1 MVDRSKLEVDMY
13 KVVFE
18 YEGGKMFKYYKKE
31 QKVIDCIKEFPVGY
45 KLMYVIDMTT
55 GEEVEFNL
63 D

>member
-1 MVDRSKLEVDMY
+1 MY

-31 QKVIDCIKEFPVGY
+31 QKVIDCIKEFPDGY

-63 D
+63 DC